1 MRRRKG
7 TILNMAG
14 EDQKQETQSHSS
26 KEQLGSLRSSSRSR
40 RAPVRMTH
48 DDAETRALILAT
60 KLSTD
65 PNFEEK
71 KKAKR
76 EKKKKKSAEKSLM
89 CNEDGNVYEPQ
100 NQKEPEGS
108 IAEKQPE
115 KLKKKMKKKKKR
127 KVQCDETL
135 RFILLRSAL

>member
-1 MRRRKG
+1 M
-7 TILNMAG
+7 
-14 EDQKQETQSHSS
+14 QETQSHSN
-26 KEQLGSLRSSSRSR
+26 KEQPGSLRSSSRSR

-48 DDAETRALILAT
+48 DDAETSALILAT

-71 KKAKR
+71 EKAKR
-76 EKKKKKSAEKSLM
+76 EQKKKKSAEKSLM

-115 KLKKKMKKKKKR
+115 KLKKKTYAQMAR
-127 KVQCDETL
+127 
-135 RFILLRSAL
+135 R

>member
-1 MRRRKG
+1 
-7 TILNMAG
+7 
-14 EDQKQETQSHSS
+14 
-26 KEQLGSLRSSSRSR
+26 
-40 RAPVRMTH
+40 
-48 DDAETRALILAT
+48 
-60 KLSTD
+60 
-65 PNFEEK
+65 
-71 KKAKR
+71 
-76 EKKKKKSAEKSLM
+76 M